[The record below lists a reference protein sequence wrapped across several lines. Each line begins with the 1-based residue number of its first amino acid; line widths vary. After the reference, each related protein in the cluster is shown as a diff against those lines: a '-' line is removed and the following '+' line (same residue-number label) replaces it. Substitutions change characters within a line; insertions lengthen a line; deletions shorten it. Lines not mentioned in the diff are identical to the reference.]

1 MFKHAQTHFNEEL
14 SQMAAAEFMAS
25 SAYDRHLRR
34 LRGLLRNQRQRTA
47 EAITAY
53 FPAGTRL
60 NDPDGGMTLWV
71 ELADKLSSQR
81 LFDSALAEGI
91 LIAPGL
97 MFSNSNRFEHFV
109 RINCGWPYTDAVDSA
124 LKRLGQLCHQLS
136 QDAV

>member
-1 MFKHAQTHFNEEL
+1 MNLKTLIAL
-14 SQMAAAEFMAS
+14 A
-25 SAYDRHLRR
+25 

-47 EAITAY
+47 EAINTY
-53 FPAGTRL
+53 FPDGTRL
-60 NDPDGGMTLWV
+60 NDPDGGLTLWV

-81 LFDSALAEGI
+81 LFDSALVEGI

-109 RINCGWPYTDAVDSA
+109 RINCGWPYTDTVDSA

-136 QDAV
+136 QDAA